1 MPRMIDHEDNP
12 VRISRIRT
20 QVSDTTYGMQFCEA
34 YRVTWTDP
42 ATGMSIVRMVG
53 DKKSALTLK
62 RQIQGKNTVAA

>member
-1 MPRMIDHEDNP
+1 MIDHEDNP

-20 QVSDTTYGMQFCEA
+20 QINRTSYGMQWCEA
-34 YRVTWTDP
+34 FKVTWTDP

-53 DKKSALTLK
+53 DRKSALTLK

>member
-20 QVSDTTYGMQFCEA
+20 QINRTTDGMQWCEA
-34 YRVTWTDP
+34 YKVTWTDP
-42 ATGMSIVRMVG
+42 ATGMSIARMVG
-53 DKKSALTLK
+53 DRKSALQLK

>member
-1 MPRMIDHEDNP
+1 MIDHEDNP

-20 QVSDTTYGMQFCEA
+20 QINRTSYGMQWCEA

-42 ATGMSIVRMVG
+42 GTGMSIARMVG
-53 DKKSALTLK
+53 DRKSALQLK

>member
-1 MPRMIDHEDNP
+1 MVNHEDNP

-20 QVSDTTYGMQFCEA
+20 QINRTRDGMQWCEA
-34 YRVTWTDP
+34 YKVTWTDP

-53 DKKSALTLK
+53 DRKSALTLK